1 MNCSA
6 AGNTY
11 GCCVGSSGQNKCFV
25 GGKRGGGGGGR
36 DRRGNCCPDIKDVG
50 CHGIT
55 TLYKFVI
62 MSFHRLD
69 FTEYI

>member
-6 AGNTY
+6 AGHTN
-11 GCCVGSSGQNKCFV
+11 GCCVGSSDQNKCYV
-25 GGKRGGGGGGR
+25 AANNCSCDIGCY
-36 DRRGNCCPDIKDVG
+36 RRGNCCPDIKDVG

-62 MSFHRLD
+62 MSFHRFD